1 VNHYSQWLSAKT
13 MPSFALASWGEK
25 LRNGKLERMPQWAG
39 FYELNSQIVQ
49 KHLARMQTTRR
60 NSQWASKVCWDLLPT
75 PNNFEFWAKLLKM
88 SPFLGDTLLGRSE
101 GTKGRTQSQWKK
113 FNYGAITW
121 TVFSSGSKFFWPPL
135 LNRKK
140 TISTLFLATLR
151 QLLASHQGF
160 FVPRDH
166 LITKG
171 PWFI

>member
-1 VNHYSQWLSAKT
+1 MNHYSQWLSAKT

-113 FNYGAITW
+113 IM
-121 TVFSSGSKFFWPPL
+121 V
-135 LNRKK
+135 
-140 TISTLFLATLR
+140 
-151 QLLASHQGF
+151 QLLGLF
-160 FVPRDH
+160 FPAVQSSFGLHCWIERKLLALYFLPHCVNYLH
-166 LITKG
+166 LIKAFLCHVT
-171 PWFI
+171 I